1 MVLLLLSAWVGSIA
15 FGLTFMTG
23 PLSTALCTKFGCRV
37 VTVLGAFLFGLGLLL
52 SSYANSI
59 YLMFVTYS
67 LLLGVGSSFSYY
79 TSILILNEYFS
90 KRLVLVNGIGLSG
103 CGFGTLALAP
113 LMNFLLDT
121 FHWRVALRILSASS
135 IVLGL
140 CGLVYFIV
148 PVPVQRHTVKKNT
161 KSQTLIDV
169 SFFKNKAFVVWL
181 FVVGFVLFGFYMPYV
196 HLVSKTKTKRKMFM
210 TGT

>member
-1 MVLLLLSAWVGSIA
+1 M
-15 FGLTFMTG
+15 
-23 PLSTALCTKFGCRV
+23 
-37 VTVLGAFLFGLGLLL
+37 LGAFLFGLGLLL

-67 LLLGVGSSFSYY
+67 LLLGVGSSFCYY

-103 CGFGTLALAP
+103 CGIGTLALAP

-135 IVLGL
+135 VVLGL
-140 CGLVYFIV
+140 CGLIYFIV
-148 PVPVQRHTVKKNT
+148 PAPVQRHTVKNT

-196 HLVSKTKTKRKMFM
+196 HLVSTTKTKRTMFM

>member
-1 MVLLLLSAWVGSIA
+1 M
-15 FGLTFMTG
+15 
-23 PLSTALCTKFGCRV
+23 
-37 VTVLGAFLFGLGLLL
+37 LGAFLFGLGLLL

-140 CGLVYFIV
+140 CGLIYFIV
-148 PVPVQRHTVKKNT
+148 PAPVQRHTVKKNT

-181 FVVGFVLFGFYMPYV
+181 VAVGLVLFGFYMPYV
-196 HLVSKTKTKRKMFM
+196 HLVRKTKTKRKMFM